1 MGRLWGFLRSV
12 GVGNEEYFS
21 NSRGKGFKSRNTR
34 RDKDVNAMG
43 CDAGKTL
50 GIERKSEKY
59 KLGCVISALR
69 GHNHVSLAILK
80 RKRASSHERT
90 QKINKKRDLIR

>member
-1 MGRLWGFLRSV
+1 MGRRWGFLRSV

-43 CDAGKTL
+43 CDAGKL
-50 GIERKSEKY
+50 
-59 KLGCVISALR
+59 SALR
-69 GHNHVSLAILK
+69 
-80 RKRASSHERT
+80 ERV
-90 QKINKKRDLIR
+90 KNIN